1 LIPSKTSTRHE
12 RNGKMKN
19 KKVFWNLWST
29 YAIFYFGK
37 VNYSLIIPIL
47 LATYNDLSL
56 YNVGMVASGFMTS
69 YLVGQFLHGQ
79 LSERFNPFV
88 YIAIGLIGSAVM
100 NAFLGFTA
108 GVFWMLMIGEVI
120 DGGFQ
125 SMGWSSTVRANA
137 LTSNNIER
145 DATRLGTSYQIGNSV
160 VWIISGFVIG
170 TFGWQWGFWV
180 ASIVMFLRAM
190 LLLKTRPK
198 IEFIPRPFKER
209 VKLTVSF
216 PIFMSAISLCLLNMV
231 RYGVIIWIPTYLY
244 LEHTMPIEKVG
255 LNVFL
260 IPLAGVVG
268 TLMYNRLK
276 INNDILTVIYVISL
290 AVVMFVLP
298 SVSGIAMLALLVLS
312 GFLLYGPHVFLV
324 TTVPS
329 RFASQRIVAAATG
342 FIDGWAYVGTVLI
355 GIVVPFILDKTGYWS
370 SVFYFWGAISLVM
383 AGLVTV
389 LFVKATRKRKF
400 EGRLEL

>member
-1 LIPSKTSTRHE
+1 MTEAKQQRKPRINL
-12 RNGKMKN
+12 
-19 KKVFWNLWST
+19 VFWNLWST

-47 LATYNDLSL
+47 LATYRDLTL
-56 YNVGMVASGFMTS
+56 YNVGLVASGFMTS
-69 YLVGQFLHGQ
+69 YLVGQFIHGQ

-88 YIAIGLIGSAVM
+88 YMAIGLIGSAVM
-100 NAFLGFTA
+100 NAFLGFAA

-180 ASIVMFLRAM
+180 ASIVMFIRAI

-216 PIFMSAISLCLLNMV
+216 PIFISALSLCLLNMV

-244 LEHTMPIEKVG
+244 LEHAMPIEKVG

-260 IPLAGVVG
+260 IPLAGVIG

-290 AVVMFVLP
+290 AAVMFVLP
-298 SVSGIAMLALLVLS
+298 GVSGIAMLALLVLS
-312 GFLLYGPHVFLV
+312 GFFLYGPHVFLV

-342 FIDGWAYVGTVLI
+342 FIDGWAYIGTVLI
-355 GIVVPFILDKTGYWS
+355 GILVPFILDKTGYWS
-370 SVFYFWGAISLVM
+370 SVFYFWGAISLAM

-389 LFVKATRKRKF
+389 MFVKAMRKRKF
-400 EGRLEL
+400 EGGPEL

>member
-1 LIPSKTSTRHE
+1 MTEAKQQRKPRINL
-12 RNGKMKN
+12 
-19 KKVFWNLWST
+19 VFWNLWST
-29 YAIFYFGK
+29 YAIYYFGR
-37 VNYSLIIPIL
+37 VTYSLVIPVL
-47 LATYNDLSL
+47 LATYHDLTL
-56 YNVGMVASGFMTS
+56 YNVGMITSGFMTA
-69 YLVGQFLHGQ
+69 YLVGQFIHGQ

-100 NAFLGFTA
+100 NAFLGFAA
-108 GVFWMLMIGEVI
+108 GVFWMLLIYQI
-120 DGGFQ
+120 ISGGFQ

-137 LTSNNIER
+137 ITSANIER

-160 VWIISGFVIG
+160 VWIICGFVIG

-190 LLLKTRPK
+190 VLLKTRPK
-198 IEFIPRPFKER
+198 IEFTPRPFKER

-216 PIFMSAISLCLLNMV
+216 PIFISALSLCLLNMV

-244 LEHTMPIEKVG
+244 QVHTMPIEEIG
-255 LNVFL
+255 LNIFL

-276 INNDILTVIYVISL
+276 INKDILTVIYVISL

-298 SVSGIAMLALLVLS
+298 GVSGMAMLALLVLS
-312 GFLLYGPHVFLV
+312 GFLVYGPHVFLV

-342 FIDGWAYVGTVLI
+342 FIDGWAYIGTVLI
-355 GIVVPFILDKTGYWS
+355 GIIVPFILDKTGHWS

-383 AGLVTV
+383 AGLVAVMFLKVTS
-389 LFVKATRKRKF
+389 KRKA
-400 EGRLEL
+400 EGGQEL